1 MDKDELLLLVKQMRE
16 AQREFFKTHASSV
29 LQRSKQLERRVD
41 LELLNYVETNGK
53 LIKQPLLF

>member
-16 AQREFFKTHASSV
+16 AQREFFKTHASRN

-41 LELLNYVETNGK
+41 LELLNYVESNGK
-53 LIKQPLLF
+53 LIKQPVLF